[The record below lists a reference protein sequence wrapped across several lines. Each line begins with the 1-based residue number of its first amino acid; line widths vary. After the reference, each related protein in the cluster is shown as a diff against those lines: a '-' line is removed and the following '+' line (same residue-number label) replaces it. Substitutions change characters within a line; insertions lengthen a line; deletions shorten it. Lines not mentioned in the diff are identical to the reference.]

1 MDHSACLASG
11 GLVKLSVQLP
21 CENLWETFFT
31 LDVHDDVELSCV
43 LGGLVHDVLRVVV
56 QRAVVVAHLGAELL
70 KRDGSSSP
78 AHDAGE
84 NPFAAW
90 WLISLCPPPPPG
102 RGASP
107 AWITFCSP
115 AIPWP
120 ACSPKAKSSEVVVA
134 TPEGVV
140 KTRTIK
146 RLLQESRWDA
156 DAVIGIKG
164 TPWAP
169 IDGATTAPVP
179 VSVHVPSQ
187 EHLPPAVGRDPKPQ
201 LRRMK
206 IMRPDYDKHGYT
218 AGCRGCLAMQH
229 RKTQVLHTSACRE
242 RMKAALAATPAGADT
257 VNF

>member
-21 CENLWETFFT
+21 FENLWETFFT

-156 DAVIGIKG
+156 DAVIRRNQRDTLG
-164 TPWAP
+164 TDRRRHNSASASVSARAITGAP
-169 IDGATTAPVP
+169 STSSRSRSETSATSHEDHEARLRQARL
-179 VSVHVPSQ
+179 H
-187 EHLPPAVGRDPKPQ
+187 
-201 LRRMK
+201 RRM
-206 IMRPDYDKHGYT
+206 
-218 AGCRGCLAMQH
+218 
-229 RKTQVLHTSACRE
+229 
-242 RMKAALAATPAGADT
+242 
-257 VNF
+257 